1 MEHGSGTIGK
11 GPQNAPTS
19 SAEAARGRSRSPSLG
34 PGTSSDVGM
43 LSSKSGSNV
52 HHLGDVIYKSC
63 TSYDRL
69 IPHFASIF

>member
-34 PGTSSDVGM
+34 PGTSSDVGNAFI
-43 LSSKSGSNV
+43 K
-52 HHLGDVIYKSC
+52 I
-63 TSYDRL
+63 RE
-69 IPHFASIF
+69 